1 MRSTSSSLRPRDQ
14 QPLMIEDAR
23 RGEDDGMQVD
33 LVGMDESDDV
43 VGNESRGSGDADEEA
58 EEEAERQRPLR
69 DPGQPTQEMIDEHNL
84 SHIPFRPWCA
94 ACIRGKA
101 KDDPSR
107 KLKGVWAE
115 SLVPRVRLDYA
126 FLTECEGPTCVPC
139 QPGEPGAY
147 DDVHEP
153 SSDDVA
159 EPDAPKVED
168 SARRSGSSL
177 TVLVMQESMCSSV
190 WAYAVESKGATEEW
204 AVHQICEDL
213 ETVGLKNDRII
224 VKSDQEVSIIDM
236 SKQIATSRAS
246 EFGTGIDNSKVGD
259 SRQ

>member
-1 MRSTSSSLRPRDQ
+1 
-14 QPLMIEDAR
+14 MIEDAR
-23 RGEDDGMQVD
+23 PGEDDGMDVD
-33 LVGMDESDDV
+33 PVGMEESDDV
-43 VGNESRGSGDADEEA
+43 VGNESRGSEDADEEA

-139 QPGEPGAY
+139 QPAEPGAY
-147 DDVHEP
+147 DDVAEP
-153 SSDDVA
+153 QQTYYSAVTRMDRQVGRILDAVKSAGIDDRTLILFSSDNGPTHDR
-159 EPDAPKVED
+159 K
-168 SARRSGSSL
+168 SAFKDLPMGG
-177 TVLVMQESMCSSV
+177 VG
-190 WAYAVESKGATEEW
+190 GA
-204 AVHQICEDL
+204 DL
-213 ETVGLKNDRII
+213 
-224 VKSDQEVSIIDM
+224 
-236 SKQIATSRAS
+236 A
-246 EFGTGIDNSKVGD
+246 
-259 SRQ
+259 